1 EKNGL
6 KPKALNKKIENTLA
20 DQFKSYNQEEP
31 GLKMAA
37 EPTWV
42 YHNAKDL
49 DKQIKD
55 KRKEMET
62 AAKNLDFMQAAKL
75 RDEIKE
81 LNDKKSKL

>member
-1 EKNGL
+1 
-6 KPKALNKKIENTLA
+6 
-20 DQFKSYNQEEP
+20 
-31 GLKMAA
+31 MAA